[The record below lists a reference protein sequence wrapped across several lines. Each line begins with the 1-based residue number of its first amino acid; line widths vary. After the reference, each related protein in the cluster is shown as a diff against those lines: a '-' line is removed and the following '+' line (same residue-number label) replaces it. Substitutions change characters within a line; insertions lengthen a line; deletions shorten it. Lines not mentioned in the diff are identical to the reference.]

1 MTYILSYI
9 IYYIQLFRIELT
21 IMMITYDMDN
31 IWSCKLII
39 MIIMLF
45 FILIMMIVF
54 IYLWNI
60 VVNIQLFE
68 MASQP
73 ALM

>member
-1 MTYILSYI
+1 
-9 IYYIQLFRIELT
+9 
-21 IMMITYDMDN
+21 
-31 IWSCKLII
+31 
-39 MIIMLF
+39 MLF